1 MTQERSGYFGT
12 DEYKDRSAKVFK
24 NEHGFY
30 VELYTNDQLE
40 ERRDLYNHSQYY
52 SEDCAENWVLGVI
65 N

>member
-30 VELYTNDQLE
+30 V
-40 ERRDLYNHSQYY
+40 
-52 SEDCAENWVLGVI
+52 
-65 N
+65 